1 MTDIPPTAQRHRKAK
16 GLAEQGISLP
26 DQSASMPLSQTPP
39 PPRRHISAVKAVI
52 AMLIGLAVAALLSSE
67 SLVGLAE
74 RQPVGTG
81 RDVALSA
88 ARNLH
93 RASSFLSLDRPAS
106 ALRSA
111 LDKDETTYDVAALI
125 ASGQGRADTNQ
136 GGAGIAPNTTT
147 QPDIADP
154 DAPANPDI
162 TNPDTPS
169 TPNTPANPDTAN
181 PDTPSTPYT
190 SANPDTPSP
199 DTPSAPADPS
209 TPPPDNPAQPQTPQP
224 NPPSQTP
231 SDTPTPTQNPAAPFA
246 PPRDL
251 SSRPIT
257 EDDPLKLWV
266 GGDSL
271 SLSLTVGFGRVTS
284 PTLVDFTRDTQL
296 SSGLT
301 RKDFLDWP
309 QRLARLLI
317 EDRPDV
323 LVVMFGGNDY
333 QDVIFNGQLLE
344 RPSQPWLD
352 FYRSRVKEAMD
363 LLNQPGLQVIWVG
376 QPVMRNDF
384 YSTGMAHLN
393 EIYRSEAATRSSIA
407 YFDTWSLFADPQ
419 GNYTETIDGTLMRES
434 DGIHLTTAGGIRLV
448 QAIWQQVA
456 PNWRLN

>member
-1 MTDIPPTAQRHRKAK
+1 MQDR
-16 GLAEQGISLP
+16 
-26 DQSASMPLSQTPP
+26 SASPP
-39 PPRRHISAVKAVI
+39 PSQIPSSPRQHTTAAKAVI

-81 RDVALSA
+81 RDFALSA

-93 RASSFLSLDRPAS
+93 RTSSFLSLDRPAS

-111 LDKDETTYDVAALI
+111 LGKDETTYDVAALI
-125 ASGQGRADTNQ
+125 ASGQGEAETDT
-136 GGAGIAPNTTT
+136 
-147 QPDIADP
+147 ADP
-154 DAPANPDI
+154 D
-162 TNPDTPS
+162 TPID
-169 TPNTPANPDTAN
+169 PDTAN
-181 PDTPSTPYT
+181 PDTS
-190 SANPDTPSP
+190 SNPDTPANPNTASSQ
-199 DTPSAPADPS
+199 DTLDTPADPS
-209 TPPPDNPAQPQTPQP
+209 TPSPDNPAQPTTTQPATPLAQS
-224 NPPSQTP
+224 PPSQTP
-231 SDTPTPTQNPAAPFA
+231 SGTPAPTQNPTASFA

-251 SSRPIT
+251 ASRPIT
-257 EDDPLKLWV
+257 ESDPLKLWV

-301 RKDFLDWP
+301 RKDFLDWT

-333 QDVIFNGQLLE
+333 QDVIFDGQLLE

-384 YSTGMAHLN
+384 YSEGMAHLN
-393 EIYRSEAATRSSIA
+393 EIYRSEAAARQSIS

-419 GNYTETIDGTLMRES
+419 GNYTDTIDGTLVREI
-434 DGIHLTTAGGIRLV
+434 DGIHLNTEGGIRLAR
-448 QAIWQQVA
+448 AIWQQVA
-456 PNWRLN
+456 PNWGLS

>member
-1 MTDIPPTAQRHRKAK
+1 MTLQSPPSVR
-16 GLAEQGISLP
+16 
-26 DQSASMPLSQTPP
+26 MPPSQTPP
-39 PPRRHISAVKAVI
+39 RSTPPHRRHTSATKAVI
-52 AMLIGLAVAALLSSE
+52 AMLVGLAVAALLSSE

-111 LDKDETTYDVAALI
+111 LGKDETTYDVADPNTLANPVI
-125 ASGQGRADTNQ
+125 ASPTAEPDT
-136 GGAGIAPNTTT
+136 AS
-147 QPDIADP
+147 
-154 DAPANPDI
+154 NPDM
-162 TNPDTPS
+162 
-169 TPNTPANPDTAN
+169 PANPDTA
-181 PDTPSTPYT
+181 STPT
-190 SANPDTPSP
+190 NPNTAPPS
-199 DTPSAPADPS
+199 S
-209 TPPPDNPAQPQTPQP
+209 PAQPQTTQP
-224 NPPSQTP
+224 PPTTP
-231 SDTPTPTQNPAAPFA
+231 SSQNPSSALTPAPA
-246 PPRDL
+246 RDL
-251 SSRPIT
+251 ASRPIT
-257 EDDPLKLWV
+257 ESDPLKLWA

-344 RPSQPWLD
+344 RPSQSWLD
-352 FYRSRVKEAMD
+352 FYRSRVAEAMD

-384 YSTGMAHLN
+384 YSEGMAHLN
-393 EIYRSEAATRSSIA
+393 EIYRSEAVARSSIT
-407 YFDTWSLFADPQ
+407 YFDTWSLFADLQ
-419 GNYTETIDGTLMRES
+419 GNYTDTIDGTLMREI
-434 DGIHLTTAGGIRLV
+434 DGIHLTTAGGIRLAE
-448 QAIWQQVA
+448 AIWRQVA
-456 PNWRLN
+456 PIWGLS

>member
-1 MTDIPPTAQRHRKAK
+1 
-16 GLAEQGISLP
+16 
-26 DQSASMPLSQTPP
+26 
-39 PPRRHISAVKAVI
+39 
-52 AMLIGLAVAALLSSE
+52 MLVGLAVAALLSSE

-74 RQPVGTG
+74 RQPVGTS

-93 RASSFLSLDRPAS
+93 RTSSFLSLDRPAN

-111 LDKDETTYDVAALI
+111 LGKDETTYDVAALI
-125 ASGQGRADTNQ
+125 ASGQSEAETDRNQ
-136 GGAGIAPNTTT
+136 DGTEIAPNAET
-147 QPDIADP
+147 QPNAENP
-154 DAPANPDI
+154 NTANPD
-162 TNPDTPS
+162 
-169 TPNTPANPDTAN
+169 TPANPDTA
-181 PDTPSTPYT
+181 ST
-190 SANPDTPSP
+190 
-199 DTPSAPADPS
+199 PADPI
-209 TPPPDNPAQPQTPQP
+209 TPPPGNPAQPQTTQP
-224 NPPSQTP
+224 TPTAPTTQTP
-231 SDTPTPTQNPAAPFA
+231 SDTPAPTQNPAASFA

-251 SSRPIT
+251 ATRPIT
-257 EDDPLKLWV
+257 ESDPLKLWV

-363 LLNQPGLQVIWVG
+363 LLNQPGIQVIWVG

-384 YSTGMAHLN
+384 YSDGMAHLN
-393 EIYRSEAATRSSIA
+393 EIYRSEAAARQSIA

-419 GNYTETIDGTLMRES
+419 GNYTDTIDGTLVREI
-434 DGIHLTTAGGIRLV
+434 DGIHLNTEGGIRLAR
-448 QAIWQQVA
+448 AIWQQVA
-456 PNWRLN
+456 PDWGLN

>member
-1 MTDIPPTAQRHRKAK
+1 M
-16 GLAEQGISLP
+16 P

-74 RQPVGTG
+74 QQPVGTS

-111 LDKDETTYDVAALI
+111 LGKDETTYDVAALI
-125 ASGQGRADTNQ
+125 ASGQGQAEPDTRQ
-136 GGAGIAPNTTT
+136 DGTGIALNAETQPNIANPNT
-147 QPDIADP
+147 ADP
-154 DAPANPDI
+154 NTPA
-162 TNPDTPS
+162 NPDTPS
-169 TPNTPANPDTAN
+169 TPNTPANPDIANTNTASTSDTPAN
-181 PDTPSTPYT
+181 PDTANPSTPST
-190 SANPDTPSP
+190 PDITNPNTAS
-199 DTPSAPADPS
+199 TPADPS
-209 TPPPDNPAQPQTPQP
+209 TPPPDNPAHPQTTQP

-231 SDTPTPTQNPAAPFA
+231 SDTSTPTQNPAASFA

-434 DGIHLTTAGGIRLV
+434 DGIHLTTAGGIRLA

>member
-1 MTDIPPTAQRHRKAK
+1 MQDR
-16 GLAEQGISLP
+16 
-26 DQSASMPLSQTPP
+26 SASPP
-39 PPRRHISAVKAVI
+39 PSQIPSPPRQHTTAAKAVI

-93 RASSFLSLDRPAS
+93 RTSSFLSLDRPAS

-111 LDKDETTYDVAALI
+111 LGKDETTYDVAALI
-125 ASGQGRADTNQ
+125 ASGQSETETDT
-136 GGAGIAPNTTT
+136 
-147 QPDIADP
+147 ADP
-154 DAPANPDI
+154 D
-162 TNPDTPS
+162 TPID
-169 TPNTPANPDTAN
+169 PDTAN
-181 PDTPSTPYT
+181 PDTS
-190 SANPDTPSP
+190 SNPDTPANPNTASSQ
-199 DTPSAPADPS
+199 DTLDTPADPS
-209 TPPPDNPAQPQTPQP
+209 SPPPSNPAQPPTTQPTPT
-224 NPPSQTP
+224 SQTP
-231 SDTPTPTQNPAAPFA
+231 SGTPAPTQNPTASFA

-251 SSRPIT
+251 ASRPVT
-257 EDDPLKLWV
+257 ESDPLKLWV

-333 QDVIFNGQLLE
+333 QDVIFDGQLLE

-363 LLNQPGLQVIWVG
+363 LLNQPGLQAIWVG

-384 YSTGMAHLN
+384 YSEGMEHLN
-393 EIYRSEAATRSSIA
+393 EIYRSEAATRQSIV

-419 GNYTETIDGTLMRES
+419 GNYTDTIDGTLVREI
-434 DGIHLTTAGGIRLV
+434 DGIHLNTEGGIRLAR
-448 QAIWQQVA
+448 AIWQQVA
-456 PNWRLN
+456 PDWGLN